1 MEDPT
6 HDSFF
11 VHQVLTNIITTWN
24 IETVIIKN
32 DNVSIQYKNKYAF
45 KSMQFFWMRENAD
58 QNNSEYGPFLH
69 SDHVQL
75 WCQINPLH
83 GWMWLHLT
91 NGLKTVRKYVLT

>member
-45 KSMQFFWMRENAD
+45 KSMQFF
-58 QNNSEYGPFLH
+58 
-69 SDHVQL
+69 
-75 WCQINPLH
+75 
-83 GWMWLHLT
+83 
-91 NGLKTVRKYVLT
+91 